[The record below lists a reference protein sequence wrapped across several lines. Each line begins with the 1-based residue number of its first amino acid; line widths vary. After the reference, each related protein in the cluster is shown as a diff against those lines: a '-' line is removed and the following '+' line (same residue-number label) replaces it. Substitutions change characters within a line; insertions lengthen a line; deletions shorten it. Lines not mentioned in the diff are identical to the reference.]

1 MSSTINSSITESSTT
16 NKLKQ
21 PPVICLMGP
30 TASGKTALAMELCD
44 ALPCDIISVDSALIY
59 RDMDIGTAKPTIQE
73 LEKYPHRLI
82 NLRDASESYSAAD
95 FCQDALAEIE
105 KIRSSNRIPLLV
117 GGTMMYF
124 KSLIEGISPLPAA
137 DKNIRAAIEQEAAEN
152 GWQHMHDL
160 LQQCDKEAALR
171 IHPNDP
177 QRLTR
182 ALEVFRLTGNSLT
195 QLTQIKGD
203 KLSGDVLQ
211 FAITPKDRKTLHQRI
226 EMRFEQMV
234 EQDFEQE
241 VVKLMQRG
249 DLHENLP
256 SIRCVGY
263 RQMWQHLN
271 GEMDHDEMI
280 FRGVCATRQ
289 LAKRQLT
296 WLRSW
301 PELRWLEMEDDT
313 NCQQVLSMVSTIETL
328 MYN

>member
-1 MSSTINSSITESSTT
+1 MST
-16 NKLKQ
+16 NNQVKQ

-30 TASGKTALAMELCD
+30 TASGKTALAMALHD

-59 RDMDIGTAKPTIQE
+59 RDMDIGTAKPTVDE
-73 LEKYPHRLI
+73 LAKYPHRLI
-82 NLRDASESYSAAD
+82 NLRDATESYSAAD
-95 FCQDALAEIE
+95 FCQDALIEIA
-105 KIRSSNRIPLLV
+105 KIRANNRIPLLV

-137 DKNIRAAIEQEAAEN
+137 DNETREKIEREAAEL
-152 GWQHMHDL
+152 GW
-160 LQQCDKEAALR
+160 EALHEQLTEIDPVSAQR

-182 ALEVFRLTGNSLT
+182 ALEVFHLTGNTLT

-203 KLSGDVLQ
+203 KLEGDVLQ
-211 FAITPKDRKTLHQRI
+211 FAITPKERSTLHERI
-226 EMRFEQMV
+226 ELRYQQMIAQGFEK
-234 EQDFEQE
+234 E
-241 VVKLMQRG
+241 VIQLKERG

-263 RQMWQHLN
+263 RQMWQYLE
-271 GEMDHDEMI
+271 GDFDHKEMI

-296 WLRSW
+296 WLRNW
-301 PELRWLEMEDDT
+301 PDLHWLTTDDET
-313 NCQQVLSMVSTIETL
+313 NLSQVLAAVGKC
-328 MYN
+328 

>member
-1 MSSTINSSITESSTT
+1 M
-16 NKLKQ
+16 NK

-59 RDMDIGTAKPTIQE
+59 RDMDIGTAKPTADE
-73 LEKYPHRLI
+73 LRKYPHRLI
-82 NLRDASESYSAAD
+82 NIRDASESYSVAE
-95 FCQDALAEIE
+95 FCHDALAEIE
-105 KIRSSNRIPLLV
+105 KIRSNNRIPLLV

-124 KSLIEGISPLPAA
+124 KSLVEGISPLPQAN
-137 DKNIRAAIEQEAAEN
+137 KEIRSAIEQEATEK
-152 GWQHMHDL
+152 GWQYMHEL
-160 LQQCDKEAALR
+160 LQQCDSEAALR

-182 ALEVFRLTGNSLT
+182 ALEVFRITGNSLT
-195 QLTQIKGD
+195 QLTKIKGA
-203 KLSGDVLQ
+203 KLEGDVLQ

-226 EMRFEQMV
+226 ELRYQIMIEQGFEK
-234 EQDFEQE
+234 E
-241 VVKLMQRG
+241 VKLLKQRD

-263 RQMWQHLN
+263 RQMWQYIN
-271 GEMDHDEMI
+271 DEIDHEEMI

-296 WLRSW
+296 WLRGW
-301 PELRWLEMEDDT
+301 HKLNWLQMEDD
-313 NCQQVLSMVSTIETL
+313 NNLQQVLSMVSKIETL

>member
-1 MSSTINSSITESSTT
+1 MPSSPINNM
-16 NKLKQ
+16 NK

-59 RDMDIGTAKPTIQE
+59 RDMDIGTAKPTADE
-73 LEKYPHRLI
+73 LRKYPHRLI
-82 NLRDASESYSAAD
+82 NIRDASESYSVAE
-95 FCQDALAEIE
+95 FCHDALAEIE
-105 KIRSSNRIPLLV
+105 KIRSNNRIPLLV

-124 KSLIEGISPLPAA
+124 KSLVEGISPLPQAN
-137 DKNIRAAIEQEAAEN
+137 KEIRSAIEQEAAEK
-152 GWQHMHDL
+152 GWQYMHEL
-160 LQQCDKEAALR
+160 LQQCDSEAALR

-182 ALEVFRLTGNSLT
+182 ALEVFRITGNSLT
-195 QLTQIKGD
+195 QLTKIKGA
-203 KLSGDVLQ
+203 KLEGDVLQ

-226 EMRFEQMV
+226 ELRYQIMIEQGFEK
-234 EQDFEQE
+234 E
-241 VVKLMQRG
+241 VKLLKQRD

-263 RQMWQHLN
+263 RQMWQYIN
-271 GEMDHDEMI
+271 DEIDHEEMI

-296 WLRSW
+296 WLRGW
-301 PELRWLEMEDDT
+301 HKLNWLQMEDD
-313 NCQQVLSMVSTIETL
+313 NNLQQVLSMVSKIETL